1 MEDKQRQGKL
11 WNGRFSRDT
20 NAFVDE
26 FNASITFDYRLYPY
40 DIQGSNAHV
49 RMLAKQGIIEEN
61 EAKIIIHGLDRIKGE
76 FDDATFMLRLSDE
89 DIHMAIEKRLGE
101 IIGPVAGKLHTARSR
116 NDQVALDIRLYLRDH
131 INKVAKK
138 IDMLRLCIVTLA
150 ERHIEFIMPGYTHLQ
165 RAQPVLL
172 SHHLMAYFEM
182 FTRDH
187 KRLMECFAMT
197 NVMPL
202 GSAALAGTPFPID
215 REYTASLLGFDH
227 ASNNSLDSVSDRDFI
242 IDFISFA
249 SILMMHI
256 SRLSEELILWSSR
269 EFAFIEIDDD
279 YCTGSSIM
287 PQKKNPDLAE
297 LARGKS
303 GRIYGHLMSMLTMMK
318 GLPLAYNKDMQ
329 EDKEPLFDTVDTLL
343 LVIEA
348 ATRLLEHTAFKK
360 KNMYNAAAFGYTTAT
375 DLADYLVEKGLSF
388 RDAHNQVGK
397 IVAHA
402 IKNNKE
408 LYELSLEEFKLFSLQ
423 IESDIFDRITIE
435 NSVKNRRSAGG
446 TSPQEVK
453 KAISRARG
461 ILC

>member
-1 MEDKQRQGKL
+1 MEDKNKQGKL

-20 NAFVDE
+20 DAFVDE

-49 RMLAKQGIIEEN
+49 RMLAKQGIIEQS
-61 EAKIIIHGLDRIKGE
+61 EAEIILDGLEQVTKE
-76 FDDATFMLRLSDE
+76 LDDNRFIFRLSDE
-89 DIHMAIEKRLGE
+89 DIHMAVEKRLGE

-131 INKVAKK
+131 INQVAKK
-138 IDMLRLCIVTLA
+138 IHALRLCILNIAKT
-150 ERHIEFIMPGYTHLQ
+150 HIDFIMPGYTHLQ

-182 FTRDH
+182 FTRDN
-187 KRLMECFAMT
+187 KRLMDCFLMT

-215 REYTASLLGFDH
+215 REYTAWLLDFD
-227 ASNNSLDSVSDRDFI
+227 SVSRNSLDSVSDRDFI

-256 SRLSEELILWSSR
+256 SRLSEELILWSSK
-269 EFAFIEIDDD
+269 EFSFIEIDDD

-303 GRIYGHLMSMLTMMK
+303 GRVYGHLMSILTIMK

-348 ATRLLEHTAFKK
+348 VTRLLDHTTFKK
-360 KNMYNAAAFGYTTAT
+360 ENMYNAAASGYTTAT

-388 RDAHNQVGK
+388 RDAHNQVGR
-397 IVAHA
+397 IVGYA
-402 IKNNKE
+402 IKKNKE
-408 LYELSLEEFKLFSLQ
+408 LYELSFEEIKSFSVQ
-423 IESDIFDRITIE
+423 AEPDIFERITIE
-435 NSVKNRRSAGG
+435 NSLKNRRSSGG
-446 TSPQEVK
+446 TSPDGVK
-453 KAISRARG
+453 KAIEIARKT
-461 ILC
+461 L